1 VRNLT
6 KWTLYTYMNNK
17 KYITK
22 GEGLPNWSNPISH
35 AVVVNNMCFVSGQL
49 SVNIDGKYISGTILE
64 EGRLAFSNFFS
75 ALKNAEFKKND
86 IVFIDIAFDD
96 LKDLPEVNKLYMELF
111 PENKRPARTIYQAE
125 ALPFGGKIKITGT
138 AVKELR

>member
-1 VRNLT
+1 
-6 KWTLYTYMNNK
+6 MNNK

-49 SVNIDGKYISGTILE
+49 SVDIEGKYISGTIVE
-64 EGRLAFSNFFS
+64 EGNLAFSNFFS
-75 ALKNAEFKKND
+75 AIKNAEFEKED
-86 IVFIDIAFDD
+86 IVFIDIAFDN
-96 LKDLPEVNKLYMELF
+96 LKDLPEINKLCMELF

-138 AVKELR
+138 AVKELI

>member
-1 VRNLT
+1 
-6 KWTLYTYMNNK
+6 MSSK
-17 KYITK
+17 KYITE

-49 SVNIDGKYISGTILE
+49 SVNQEGEYVAGTALE
-64 EGRLAFSNFFS
+64 EAKLAFTNFFA
-75 ALKNAEFKKND
+75 ALKNAGFDQSD

-96 LKDLPEVNKLYMELF
+96 LQDLPAINELYKDLF
-111 PENKRPARTIYQAE
+111 PENERPARTIYQVQ

-138 AVKELR
+138 AVKDLA

>member
-1 VRNLT
+1 MGR
-6 KWTLYTYMNNK
+6 KR
-17 KYITK
+17 YITK

-35 AVVVNNMCFVSGQL
+35 AVVVNNMCFISGQL
-49 SVNIDGKYISGTILE
+49 AVNNDGEYVMGTILE

-75 ALKNAEFKKND
+75 AIKIAGFERSD

-96 LKDLPEVNKLYMELF
+96 LKDLPVINMLYMELF
-111 PENKRPARTIYQAE
+111 PEDKRPARTIYQAE

-138 AVKELR
+138 AVKELSNEK

>member
-1 VRNLT
+1 MT
-6 KWTLYTYMNNK
+6 NK

-49 SVNIDGKYISGTILE
+49 SVNIEGKYISGTILE
-64 EGRLAFSNFFS
+64 EGNLAFANFFS
-75 ALKNAEFKKND
+75 AIENAKFKKED

-96 LKDLPEVNKLYMELF
+96 LKDLPEINKLYMELF

-138 AVKELR
+138 AVKELV

>member
-1 VRNLT
+1 MST
-6 KWTLYTYMNNK
+6 K

-22 GEGLPNWSNPISH
+22 GKGLPNWSNPISH
-35 AVVVNNMCFVSGQL
+35 AVVANNMCFVSGQL
-49 SVNIDGKYISGTILE
+49 SVNTDGKYVSGTILE

-75 ALKNAEFKKND
+75 VLKTADFDKD
-86 IVFIDIAFDD
+86 DVVFIDIAFDD
-96 LKDLPEVNKLYMELF
+96 LKDLPEINMLYMELF

-138 AVKELR
+138 AIKDLH

>member
-1 VRNLT
+1 
-6 KWTLYTYMNNK
+6 MNNK

-49 SVNIDGKYISGTILE
+49 SVNVEGKYISGTILE
-64 EGRLAFSNFFS
+64 EGNLAFSNFFS
-75 ALKNAEFKKND
+75 AIKNAEFEKED
-86 IVFIDIAFDD
+86 IVFIDIAFDN
-96 LKDLPEVNKLYMELF
+96 LKDLPEINKLYRELF

-138 AVKELR
+138 AVKELI

>member
-1 VRNLT
+1 
-6 KWTLYTYMNNK
+6 MNNK

-49 SVNIDGKYISGTILE
+49 SVNVDGKYISGTILE

-75 ALKNAEFKKND
+75 ALKSAEFKKDD
-86 IVFIDIAFDD
+86 IVFIDIAFDN
-96 LKDLPEVNKLYMELF
+96 LKDLPEINKLYMELF
-111 PENKRPARTIYQAE
+111 PENKRPARTIYQVE

-138 AVKELR
+138 AVKELH